1 MNPQERALIES
12 VFSRLAQLAGA
23 PKDPEAVALINQHL
37 VNLPD
42 ASYGLVQA
50 VAVQEMALQQAH
62 AHIADLEHRLSQG
75 APAPAGG
82 FLGGGAAA
90 WTGGPAPRG
99 PSAIPSVP
107 AGPAYGQAPPQQPS
121 YGAQPQA
128 APQPHPSPWGA
139 GAGGFL
145 RSAATTAAGVA
156 GGMLVAESISSLFG
170 GHRGGFGGGMGGF
183 GGGMMGGQPETI
195 VNNYYGDDGSGAND
209 PGQQDNSGGYDA
221 GSGGGFGGNDSG
233 TDAGSGDGSGG
244 GDSGSGSSWT

>member
-183 GGGMMGGQPETI
+183 GGGMGGQPETV

-233 TDAGSGDGSGG
+233 TDAGSGGGSGG